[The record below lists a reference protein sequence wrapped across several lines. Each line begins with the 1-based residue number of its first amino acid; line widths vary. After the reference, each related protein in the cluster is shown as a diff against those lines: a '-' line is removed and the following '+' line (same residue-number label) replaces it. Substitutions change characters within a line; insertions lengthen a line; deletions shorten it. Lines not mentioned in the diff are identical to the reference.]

1 MNNLTEK
8 ISKKEYFREYYKK
21 NKKSISLKQK
31 EYQIKNEKSI
41 SLYQGEYRMKNKASA
56 LLYNKE
62 YYIKNKENILLRYKK
77 WCIRNRARISLN
89 GREYCRKNKITI
101 LLKQKEYY
109 VNNREKVLS
118 YHKEYY
124 VKNKENLLLES
135 YKYKKLKLK
144 TNIQFKL
151 ADALRNRL
159 YNAIKR
165 GYKAG
170 SAVRDLGCTI
180 DELKIWIENKFQP
193 GMSWDNWAYRGWHID
208 HKLAL
213 ANFDLTSREQFL
225 IACHYTNLQP
235 MWWDENIRKS
245 NKTDYYGK

>member
-1 MNNLTEK
+1 
-8 ISKKEYFREYYKK
+8 
-21 NKKSISLKQK
+21 
-31 EYQIKNEKSI
+31 
-41 SLYQGEYRMKNKASA
+41 MKNKASA

-62 YYIKNKENILLRYKK
+62 YYIKNKENILLQKGEYYAKNKENILLNGKEYYKKNITKISLRDKKYYIKNKENILLRYKK